1 MISIL
6 CHSRENEARSRKLIV
21 YLASAIRNTRYI
33 DDLFRKKERGKT
45 TLGRDKNMNYL
56 NFAKTHHII
65 VEACFPNLI
74 SLLKHTHSGELL
86 QMPEIRFSLC
96 VSCLTSYVANY
107 RICNDIGMLFH
118 DNNLEKIWLRN
129 FLILFVFISFVL
141 IFPHSVH
148 INDLA
153 SRILTPNVEDV
164 RNRLAPNKD
173 VLHFCFLFWGAS
185 HANDKNLT
193 E

>member
-1 MISIL
+1 MPCLLWTDDSLIGVICSFFFQSLYILSHFSLLHMISIL

-21 YLASAIRNTRYI
+21 YLASTIRNTRYI

-118 DNNLEKIWLRN
+118 DNNLEKI
-129 FLILFVFISFVL
+129 
-141 IFPHSVH
+141 
-148 INDLA
+148 
-153 SRILTPNVEDV
+153 
-164 RNRLAPNKD
+164 
-173 VLHFCFLFWGAS
+173 
-185 HANDKNLT
+185 
-193 E
+193 